1 MKKIQRRLAFLSA
14 VTLAAAAHAAPN
26 AAPNAARDP
35 DVVRFDIERYD
46 VRGNTLLPPEQVA
59 RLLAPYTGRGRDF
72 GDVQQALEALTAAY
86 QAAGYRLVAV
96 TLPEQELARGAVRL
110 EVVQTRIGQVQVRGQ
125 RYVDEAN
132 VRRAL
137 PQLREGEVPNLEEI
151 SAALKLANEHPA
163 RQLTMKLQSGGRE
176 DEADALLEVA
186 DERQWKAM
194 LNVDN
199 SGTELTGRAHV
210 GFGLQHANL
219 FGLDHLASLQY
230 TTSAEEPGRV
240 KVYGLGYHIP
250 LYKLGDTLDFYA
262 SYSNIDS
269 GTVAVGAFS
278 VAVSGQGTVFGARYS
293 HALARH
299 PGYEA
304 KLLVGVESKAFR
316 NSVLLLG
323 QELGNN
329 VTVRPLSVG
338 YLGSWN
344 SPRGDSGLSL
354 TLLRN
359 LPGGKRGGQ
368 DDFSRARAGAPD
380 DYSIL
385 RAGASISRLL
395 PGDWQWRAIAS
406 VQYTAD
412 ALVPGEQFGVGGG
425 ASVRGLPERE
435 LANDKGA
442 GFNLELY
449 TPSMC
454 GERWQCRLLAFHD
467 RAHVRRNDALPG
479 ELRTASVASI
489 GLGVRLLLGSQ
500 ANLQLDYGHVVQGG
514 PTGRDGSGRL
524 HLRLGLAY

>member
-1 MKKIQRRLAFLSA
+1 MKKIPRRLALLSA
-14 VTLAAAAHAAPN
+14 VTLLAATHAAAAPV
-26 AAPNAARDP
+26 PDP
-35 DVVRFDIERYD
+35 EIVRFDIERYD

-125 RYVDEAN
+125 RHVDEAN

-137 PQLREGEVPNLEEI
+137 PQLRAGEVPNLDDI

-163 RQLTMKLQSGGRE
+163 RQVTMKLQSGARE
-176 DEADALLEVA
+176 DEVDALLEVA

-199 SGTELTGRAHV
+199 SGTEQTGRAHI

-230 TTSAEEPGRV
+230 TTSAKEPGRV

-293 HALARH
+293 HYLARH
-299 PGYEA
+299 AGYEG
-304 KLLVGVESKAFR
+304 KLLFGAESKAFR

-323 QELGNN
+323 QELGNH

-338 YLGSWN
+338 YQGSWS

-368 DDFSRARAGAPD
+368 DDFHRARAGAPD
-380 DYSIL
+380 DYTIL

-395 PGDWQWRAIAS
+395 PGEWQWRAIANA
-406 VQYTAD
+406 QYTLD

-442 GFNLELY
+442 GLNLELY
-449 TPSMC
+449 TPPLC

-489 GLGVRLLLGSQ
+489 GLGLRLLLGSQ

-514 PTGRDGSGRL
+514 PSGRDGSGRL